1 MKSSLC
7 TQCNERPAIWAL
19 QYVGDD
25 RPTLTTLGSHY
36 RGWRIVARLCS
47 ECAEEVT
54 RGVVSQSAVPAHH
67 LLGPGG
73 PASAEGV

>member
-47 ECAEEVT
+47 ECAEEVS
-54 RGVVSQSAVPAHH
+54 RGVVLEDTMLVGDR
-67 LLGPGG
+67 LGPDS
-73 PASAEGV
+73 PIA